1 MPSIDE
7 NDRVTDKPEVESRPN
22 SQLRGREVSFEEI
35 AIDLLEARFWKVSVR
50 PTTRPEPAKA
60 GTDYFPGES

>member
-22 SQLRGREVSFEEI
+22 SQLRGREVGFGEI
-35 AIDLLEARFWKVSVR
+35 VTHLLQARFWIVSGW
-50 PTTRPEPAKA
+50 PTTLTWDREEGEPAEA
-60 GTDYFPGES
+60 SLR